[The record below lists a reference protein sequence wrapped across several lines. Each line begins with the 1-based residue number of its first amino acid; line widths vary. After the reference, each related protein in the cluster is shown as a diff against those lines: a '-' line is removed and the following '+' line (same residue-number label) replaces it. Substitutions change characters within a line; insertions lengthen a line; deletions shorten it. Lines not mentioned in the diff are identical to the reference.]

1 MTEDTALQL
10 VSQMLWAGVMI
21 IAPLLLLTM
30 LVGVVVSIL
39 QVVTQIQE
47 VSLSF
52 IPKIFAVVLV
62 LALFGP
68 WMLKRLVAY
77 SAAVITSIPGTL

>member
-1 MTEDTALQL
+1 MTQDTALQL
-10 VSQMLWAGVMI
+10 VSQMLWAGLII
-21 IAPLLLLTM
+21 IAPLLVLTM
-30 LVGVVVSIL
+30 LVGVLVNIV

-52 IPKIFAVVLV
+52 IPKIFAVVLI
-62 LALFGP
+62 LSIFGP

-77 SAAVITSIPGTL
+77 SAAVIAAIPGSI